1 MPRAVAG
8 LPGVL
13 RELSKHPI
21 GISCSPCVWEPQA
34 SVKDELKSPLA
45 ASRADPPLSCPQP
58 FPGHCSWWLCC
69 CITLVTRG
77 TVKDVLQVT
86 W

>member
-34 SVKDELKSPLA
+34 SVKDELKSL
-45 ASRADPPLSCPQP
+45 
-58 FPGHCSWWLCC
+58 
-69 CITLVTRG
+69 
-77 TVKDVLQVT
+77 
-86 W
+86 